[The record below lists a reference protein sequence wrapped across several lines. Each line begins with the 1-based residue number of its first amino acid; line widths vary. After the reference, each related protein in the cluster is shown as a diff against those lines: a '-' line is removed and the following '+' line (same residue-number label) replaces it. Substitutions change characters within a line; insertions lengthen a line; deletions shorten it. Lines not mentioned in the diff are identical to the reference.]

1 MNALNSLQERNNNL
15 KSKLLH
21 EQLKYGNYKF
31 KNFKNDSLL
40 VLDAYRKHKS
50 IFKAASAV
58 GVERNL
64 VLKWF
69 IQGQF
74 GNPQFR
80 DLYFGIRRINGFEP
94 MELSEVE
101 EVKKDYVLSEFGDAW
116 CYTTYVDGEKI
127 SIISS
132 DLDNLKDKVQAM
144 DLPFNG

>member
-64 VLKWF
+64 VLN
-69 IQGQF
+69 GL
-74 GNPQFR
+74 FR
-80 DLYFGIRRINGFEP
+80 VSLEILNLGI
-94 MELSEVE
+94 
-101 EVKKDYVLSEFGDAW
+101 
-116 CYTTYVDGEKI
+116 CT
-127 SIISS
+127 
-132 DLDNLKDKVQAM
+132 
-144 DLPFNG
+144 